1 MHNNIPSKI
10 RLAMQDQIIWYS
22 VPDKGHA
29 LSITCHMYR
38 GTPQECK
45 VIPVIFAKSGC
56 QLMILTK
63 MATERVFLL
72 E

>member
-1 MHNNIPSKI
+1 MVFCS
-10 RLAMQDQIIWYS
+10 RQR
-22 VPDKGHA
+22 A

-45 VIPVIFAKSGC
+45 VMPVVSGC
-56 QLMILTK
+56 QLMILTINVMMIFLVLTK